1 MSKELH
7 FEIFL
12 KKNRNAGWALHD
24 ALPVRDDAIRK
35 AHALLREFKDGSV
48 LVTKENFDDGERKF
62 RSVPIFEGGH
72 DRYQI
77 ETDNDREATL
87 PCLTPDDLAKPHA
100 RETIRRSLTGWFERN
115 KAVPMELLHRP
126 DLVETL
132 EASGTELQHAVQKIA
147 VASAQDSDA
156 DVQTFVKQ
164 LNDLVQRGLKRIYKD
179 QRDGRIPTY
188 PKGKDFAEV
197 AADIHAKDSRAYTLR
212 GAMAD
217 ALMGKRSYGDKL
229 DALLDMS
236 EQLPEDEKAREFA
249 RAEVDGYLAD
259 VIGFEAGG
267 EALLGKCNDLGE
279 TIERLICLYDG
290 DPHADAMNMA
300 PSGARRMAKRI
311 SAGELDECRTYIGQ
325 RLLKELEKPK
335 RLRPKSVRE
344 EVRLARELAQKLVTC
359 AGQDLPLDQMSKA
372 FTARSARLLQ
382 PETIDELLRFS
393 NDASEE
399 LDRLLQLEEN
409 IVGDAN
415 KAKLAGYVR
424 TALGSNQTDQYF
436 VRGDGKPLER
446 MSLLTSHQ
454 TRILRSKFNE
464 ADKADLSGMIDQMG
478 LKIIDDTK
486 ILNAVEAGPRPALD
500 KAEGLLKLATAGA
513 LPAGQCRTDAQ
524 ARALRQIKSEMGL
537 KEAQTPEA
545 RPKLVN
551 IQTMLQQLAS

>member
-12 KKNRNAGWALHD
+12 KKNSKSGWSLFD
-24 ALPVRDDAIRK
+24 AMPVRDDAIRN
-35 AHALLREFKDGSV
+35 AHSLLREFKDGSV
-48 LVTKENFDDGERKF
+48 RVTKEKFDDGERKF
-62 RSVPIFEGGH
+62 RSVTIFEGGQ
-72 DRYQI
+72 DRYKI
-77 ETDNDREATL
+77 ETENDAKASL

-100 RETIRRSLTGWFERN
+100 RETIRRSLTSWFERN

-164 LNDLVQRGLKRIYKD
+164 LNDLVQRGLKQVYKD
-179 QRDGRIPTY
+179 QRDGRVPTY
-188 PKGKDFAEV
+188 PKGKEFAEV

-217 ALMGKRSYGDKL
+217 ALKDKRSYGDKL
-229 DALLDMS
+229 DALLAMS

-259 VIGFEAGG
+259 VIGFDAGR
-267 EALLGKCNDLGE
+267 EALLGTCNDLGE
-279 TIERLICLYDG
+279 TLERLICLYDG
-290 DPHADAMNMA
+290 DPNSDAMNMA

-311 SAGELDECRTYIGQ
+311 AAGELAECRSFIGQ
-325 RLLKELEKPK
+325 QVLNELERPK

-359 AGQDLPLDQMSKA
+359 AGLDLPLDQMSKA

-454 TRILRSKFNE
+454 TRVLRSKFND
-464 ADKADLSGMIDQMG
+464 ADKADLAGMIDQMG
-478 LKIIDDTK
+478 MKIIDDTK

-545 RPKLVN
+545 RPKLMN

>member
-48 LVTKENFDDGERKF
+48 RVTKEKFDDGERKF
-62 RSVPIFEGGH
+62 RSVPIFEGGQ

-164 LNDLVQRGLKRIYKD
+164 LNDLVQRSLKRIYKD
-179 QRDGRIPTY
+179 QRDGRIQTY
-188 PKGKDFAEV
+188 PKGTAFAEV
-197 AADIHAKDSRAYTLR
+197 AAEIHAKDSRAYALR
-212 GAMAD
+212 AAMAD
-217 ALMGKRSYGDKL
+217 AIKGKRSYGDKL

-259 VIGFEAGG
+259 VIGFDAGR
-267 EALLGKCNDLGE
+267 EALLGQCNDLGE
-279 TIERLICLYDG
+279 TLERLICLYDG
-290 DPHADAMNMA
+290 DPASDAMNMA
-300 PSGARRMAKRI
+300 PSGARRLAKRI
-311 SAGELDECRTYIGQ
+311 AAGELTECRSLIGQ
-325 RLLKELEKPK
+325 QVLKELERPM

-344 EVRLARELAQKLVTC
+344 EVRLAREMAQKLVTC

-372 FTARSARLLQ
+372 FSARSARLLQ

-415 KAKLAGYVR
+415 KSKLAGYVR

-436 VRGDGKPLER
+436 VRGAGKPLER

-454 TRILRSKFNE
+454 TRILRSKFND

-478 LKIIDDTK
+478 MKIIDDTK

-513 LPAGQCRTDAQ
+513 LPAGQCRSDAQ

-537 KEAQTPEA
+537 KEAQAPDA

>member
-12 KKNRNAGWALHD
+12 KKNSKSGWSLFD
-24 ALPVRDDAIRK
+24 AMPVRDDAIRK
-35 AHALLREFKDGSV
+35 AHSLLREFKDGSV
-48 LVTKENFDDGERKF
+48 RVTKEKFDDGERKF
-62 RSVPIFEGGH
+62 RSVTIFEGGQ
-72 DRYQI
+72 DRYKI
-77 ETDNDREATL
+77 ETENDAKASL

-100 RETIRRSLTGWFERN
+100 RETIRRSLTSWFERN

-164 LNDLVQRGLKRIYKD
+164 LNDLVQRGLKRVYKD
-179 QRDGRIPTY
+179 QRDGRVPTY
-188 PKGKDFAEV
+188 PKGKEFAEV

-217 ALMGKRSYGDKL
+217 ALKDKRSYGDKL
-229 DALLDMS
+229 DALLAMS

-259 VIGFEAGG
+259 VIGFDAGR

-279 TIERLICLYDG
+279 TLERLICLYDG
-290 DPHADAMNMA
+290 DPNSDAMNMA

-311 SAGELDECRTYIGQ
+311 AAGELAECRSFIGQ
-325 RLLKELEKPK
+325 QVLKELERPK

-359 AGQDLPLDQMSKA
+359 AGLDLPLDQMSKA

-454 TRILRSKFNE
+454 TRVLRSKFNE
-464 ADKADLSGMIDQMG
+464 ADKADLAGMIDQMG
-478 LKIIDDTK
+478 MKIIDDTK

-537 KEAQTPEA
+537 KEAQAPEA
-545 RPKLVN
+545 RPKLMN
-551 IQTMLQQLAS
+551 IQTMLQKLAS

>member
-12 KKNRNAGWALHD
+12 KKNSKSGWSLFD
-24 ALPVRDDAIRK
+24 AMPVRDDAIRN
-35 AHALLREFKDGSV
+35 AHSLLREFKDGSV
-48 LVTKENFDDGERKF
+48 RVTKEKFDDGERKF
-62 RSVPIFEGGH
+62 RSVTIFEGGQ
-72 DRYQI
+72 DRYKI
-77 ETDNDREATL
+77 ETENDAKASL

-100 RETIRRSLTGWFERN
+100 RETIRRSLTSWFERN

-164 LNDLVQRGLKRIYKD
+164 LNDLVQRGLKQVYKD
-179 QRDGRIPTY
+179 QRDGRVPTY
-188 PKGKDFAEV
+188 PKGKEFAEV

-217 ALMGKRSYGDKL
+217 ALKDKRSYGDKL
-229 DALLDMS
+229 DALLAMS

-259 VIGFEAGG
+259 VIGFDAGR

-279 TIERLICLYDG
+279 TLERLICLYDG
-290 DPHADAMNMA
+290 DPNSDAMNMA

-311 SAGELDECRTYIGQ
+311 AAGELAECRSFIGQ
-325 RLLKELEKPK
+325 QVLKELERPK

-359 AGQDLPLDQMSKA
+359 AGLDLPLDQMSKA

-454 TRILRSKFNE
+454 TRVLRSKFNE
-464 ADKADLSGMIDQMG
+464 TDKADLAGMIDQMG
-478 LKIIDDTK
+478 MKIIDDTK

-545 RPKLVN
+545 RPKLMN